1 MATFIRF
8 LCVLFVL
15 SFVGKGKGFYQCIQ
29 SWKAFLLFK
38 QKDDIIWKGTFC
50 FIIWRHMNDSC
61 ILNVFGCQDW
71 PCYLMHRNLTTIYI
85 IFTSSRYVF
94 KNFHYVYYINVHV
107 LVVHAFEFDLVF
119 LICLCFFNCRKLSM
133 HPKPSNHQTI

>member
-1 MATFIRF
+1 MATFIKF

-15 SFVGKGKGFYQCIQ
+15 SFVGKGKGFYQCKQ

-50 FIIWRHMNDSC
+50 FIIWRHMNDLVFWMFLDVRIGHAIQC
-61 ILNVFGCQDW
+61 IAILL
-71 PCYLMHRNLTTIYI
+71 PYI

-94 KNFHYVYYINVHV
+94 KKFYYVYFINVHV
-107 LVVHAFEFDLVF
+107 LVIHAFEFDLVF